1 MQPKQPEN
9 RTSNE
14 LGPSVLDRLLSPEP
28 GSVEAEGGALVSA
41 TVRTWSGDEGVVDD
55 GSRALRATS
64 CLVVPAPADR
74 VLVWRDVHGPMRV
87 LAVLSRPSSVPMRL
101 GLGETATLNAGV
113 LGIEAR
119 RIQQSAGE
127 VLLCAREH
135 HEVLEVQSSHVGTRV
150 AEVGTDVRRA
160 QHASDEVR
168 GTLLQRAGAWMA
180 HTLREARLSA
190 RATLFD

>member
-1 MQPKQPEN
+1 MQPQHPEK
-9 RTSNE
+9 RTLDE
-14 LGPSVLDRLLSPEP
+14 VGPSILDRLLTPEP
-28 GSVEAEGGALVSA
+28 ERPEAEGGALVSA
-41 TVRTWSGDEGVVDD
+41 TIRTWDGDEGVVED
-55 GSRALRATS
+55 GSRAVRATS

-74 VLVWRDVHGPMRV
+74 VLVWREARGPMRV

-101 GLGETATLNAGV
+101 GLGETATLNAGI

-127 VLLCAREH
+127 VLMCAREH

-150 AEVGTDVRRA
+150 AEVGTDIRRA